1 MQQQRSSCYMIAL
14 FFACTLATVL
24 ATPIPEAAN
33 ASENPD
39 HHPTVKA
46 HAEDGATEVPVARVS
61 FRVEPESRVSFR
73 VEDEADYE
81 ETAAP
86 EDSNHTVANGSHS
99 ETEAPVAANHSEAAK
114 GDYAETEAPVASD
127 HSGVA
132 VNCPPCSVNC
142 SDAAKTQ
149 APHGADHTKHG
160 AGKLHPVTGGVESE
174 KVADEKDYEDS
185 SFRIE
190 DKGVTVSAEKACKG
204 CTFVPGAAKDHVAH
218 TGDTKA
224 PVDGTHKPEE
234 PAAEEDY
241 EEEEKSEPEV
251 ETETEHEAE
260 GTHKPEVKEHAA
272 TEASARHVS
281 FRIEDED

>member
-1 MQQQRSSCYMIAL
+1 
-14 FFACTLATVL
+14 V
-24 ATPIPEAAN
+24 AN

-39 HHPTVKA
+39 HHPTAKA
-46 HAEDGATEVPVARVS
+46 HAEDGKTPVPEPRVS

-86 EDSNHTVANGSHS
+86 EDSNHTVANETAH

-132 VNCPPCSVNC
+132 VNCAG

-149 APHGADHTKHG
+149 APHGADHSK
-160 AGKLHPVTGGVESE
+160 AAKSHPVTGGVESE

-190 DKGVTVSAEKACKG
+190 DAGAAEKACKG

-218 TGDTKA
+218 TGATKA

-234 PAAEEDY
+234 AAAEEDY
-241 EEEEKSEPEV
+241 EEEEKSEPEA

-281 FRIEDED
+281 FRVEDED

>member
-1 MQQQRSSCYMIAL
+1 MIAL
-14 FFACTLATVL
+14 FFACTLAAVL

-39 HHPTVKA
+39 HHPTAKA
-46 HAEDGATEVPVARVS
+46 HAEDGKTPVPEARVS

-86 EDSNHTVANGSHS
+86 EDSNHTVANGSNT

-127 HSGVA
+127 HSGDA
-132 VNCPPCSVNC
+132 VNCAG
-142 SDAAKTQ
+142 SDARMLKTQ
-149 APHGADHTKHG
+149 APHGADHSK
-160 AGKLHPVTGGVESE
+160 AAKSHPVTGGVESE

-190 DKGVTVSAEKACKG
+190 DAGAAEKACKG
-204 CTFVPGAAKDHVAH
+204 CTFVPGAAKDHIAH
-218 TGDTKA
+218 KPATKV

-234 PAAEEDY
+234 AAAEEDY
-241 EEEEKSEPEV
+241 EEEEKSEPEA

-272 TEASARHVS
+272 TEASAKHVS
-281 FRIEDED
+281 FRVEDED

>member
-1 MQQQRSSCYMIAL
+1 MQQQRSSYYMIAL
-14 FFACTLATVL
+14 FFSCTLATVL

-39 HHPTVKA
+39 HHPTAKA
-46 HAEDGATEVPVARVS
+46 HAEDGETPVPEARVS

-86 EDSNHTVANGSHS
+86 EDSNHTVANETAH

-132 VNCPPCSVNC
+132 VNCAG

-149 APHGADHTKHG
+149 APHGADHSK
-160 AGKLHPVTGGVESE
+160 
-174 KVADEKDYEDS
+174 
-185 SFRIE
+185 
-190 DKGVTVSAEKACKG
+190 
-204 CTFVPGAAKDHVAH
+204 AAKSHPGKKIANENTYFVFY
-218 TGDTKA
+218 
-224 PVDGTHKPEE
+224 P
-234 PAAEEDY
+234 
-241 EEEEKSEPEV
+241 
-251 ETETEHEAE
+251 
-260 GTHKPEVKEHAA
+260 
-272 TEASARHVS
+272 
-281 FRIEDED
+281 I

>member
-1 MQQQRSSCYMIAL
+1 MQQQRSSCYMIPL
-14 FFACTLATVL
+14 FFACTLVTVL

-39 HHPTVKA
+39 HHPTAKA
-46 HAEDGATEVPVARVS
+46 HAEGGETPDPEARVS

-73 VEDEADYE
+73 VEDEQDYE

-86 EDSNHTVANGSHS
+86 EDSNHTVANGSNA

-132 VNCPPCSVNC
+132 VNCAG

-149 APHGADHTKHG
+149 APHGADHSK
-160 AGKLHPVTGGVESE
+160 AAKSHPVTGGVESE

-190 DKGVTVSAEKACKG
+190 DAGAEKACKG

-234 PAAEEDY
+234 
-241 EEEEKSEPEV
+241 EKSEPEA

-272 TEASARHVS
+272 TE
-281 FRIEDED
+281 